1 VKQEFID
8 TRTEGYEDFKKE
20 LLSVDIAAMEKET
33 GVDRELV
40 RKAAI
45 AYASHPAFG
54 LPRCPGLRAG
64 VPRLGRHRTLP
75 RPLHRDR
82 SPTSR

>member
-1 VKQEFID
+1 MKKEFID

-20 LLSVDIAAMEKET
+20 LLSTDIAEMEKVT

-54 LPRCPGLRAG
+54 LPPCPGLRAG
-64 VPRLGRHRTLP
+64 VPRPGRYRALP
-75 RPLHRDR
+75 GHLHRDR
-82 SPTSR
+82 SRTSR